1 MAVLLPPGR
10 RDTGGAGGPA
20 MTGHHHDHH
29 EHDEVTIDHDD
40 HPLRELDQIEL
51 TTVGVDIGSATCQ
64 VLFSRLLLRRRAR
77 DLSSRYEVIGREVR
91 YRSPVTLT
99 PYAEGLLI
107 DERAVRDL
115 FRTWLSDAGLTR
127 GDIDTGAVILTGEA
141 TRRRNA
147 RALAELFA
155 ADSGAFVCAT
165 AGHRMEAT
173 LAAYGSGAVDRSR
186 RDGSRVLNIDIGG
199 GTTKFAVVD
208 GAAVVATAALHVGGR
223 LAAVDDRLRLTRLEP
238 AGREIARR
246 AGLDWSLG
254 SGVGLDD
261 MRRVGEWMADAVVA
275 VARSGR
281 LPAEVTNLLLTDP
294 LPDSGGYDAVLL
306 SGGVSEYVAGRE
318 TRWFG
323 DLGQCLG
330 EALRERATR
339 LPAPLLPV
347 GGGIRAT
354 VLGAAQETVQ
364 ISGSTIYVS
373 DPAVLPLRNLP
384 VVRPP
389 VDLDGGIDPA
399 EVASTIAAHLARLD
413 PGVTDDAA
421 FAFRWHG
428 PPEYR
433 RLAAF
438 VDGLS
443 TALEHAGRAGRPL
456 CLLLD
461 GDIGRTVGAMLC
473 EDRGWPGAV
482 VSIDCV
488 AVTEFEY
495 VDVGSV
501 RPKTG
506 TVPVSVRSLLF

>member
-1 MAVLLPPGR
+1 M
-10 RDTGGAGGPA
+10 
-20 MTGHHHDHH
+20 
-29 EHDEVTIDHDD
+29 TIDDAE
-40 HPLRELDQIEL
+40 HPLHELDRIEL

-77 DLSSRYEVIGREVR
+77 DLSSRYEVVDREVR

-107 DERAVRDL
+107 DERAVRGL
-115 FRTWLSDAGLTR
+115 FRTWLAEAGLTSD
-127 GDIDTGAVILTGEA
+127 DIDTGAVILTGEA

-223 LAAVDDRLRLTRLEP
+223 LAAVDQRLRLDRLEP
-238 AGREIARR
+238 TGRDIAAH
-246 AGLDWSLG
+246 AGLDWAPG
-254 SGVGLDD
+254 ATVGRDEL
-261 MRRVGEWMADAVVA
+261 RRVGEWMADAIVA
-275 VARSGR
+275 VAGSGR
-281 LPAEVTNLLLTDP
+281 LSAEVASLLLTEP
-294 LPDSGGYDAVLL
+294 LPDTGGYDAVLL

-318 TRWFG
+318 SRWFG
-323 DLGQCLG
+323 DLGRDLG
-330 EALRERATR
+330 EALRERADR

-373 DPAVLPLRNLP
+373 DPGVLPLRNLP

-389 VDLDGGIDPA
+389 VDLGGDIDPA
-399 EVASTIAAHLARLD
+399 GVASAIAAHLAGLD
-413 PGVTDDAA
+413 PGVTDEAA
-421 FAFRWHG
+421 FAFRWQG

-443 TALEHAGRAGRPL
+443 GALGPSRRGGRPL

-461 GDIGRTVGAMLC
+461 GDIGRTVGAMLY
-473 EDRGWPGAV
+473 EDRGWPGPV

-495 VDVGSV
+495 VDVGGV
-501 RPKTG
+501 RAKTG